1 MIVKDVS
8 VTMVN
13 QTHGHLPI
21 RPRKLEGKFDI
32 QFPIFTRLI
41 CAVRRVHGSLWY
53 YNTFFV

>member
-41 CAVRRVHGSLWY
+41 CAVEWY